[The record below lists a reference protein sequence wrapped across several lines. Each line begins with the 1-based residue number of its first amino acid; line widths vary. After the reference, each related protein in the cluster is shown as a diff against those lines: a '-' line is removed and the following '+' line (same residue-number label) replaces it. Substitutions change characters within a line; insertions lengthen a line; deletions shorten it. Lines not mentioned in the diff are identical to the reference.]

1 MEQSKVDMFMLNKST
16 LFPSP
21 LVWYIREQML
31 KMEDE
36 KWDEVSVVQ
45 FRNPTIAML
54 LSLGCGVYGADRFYL
69 GDWLL
74 GSLKLL
80 CTLIIIAAIVLFDC
94 MNIENWFVVLFML
107 LFIAIVV
114 LWYFID
120 IFLVMKRTRVLNY
133 NKLSTFLN

>member
-1 MEQSKVDMFMLNKST
+1 MEQSKVDMFILNKST

-21 LVWYIREQML
+21 LVLYIREQML

-36 KWDEVSVVQ
+36 EWRKVSTVQ

-74 GSLKLL
+74 GCLKLL
-80 CTLIIIAAIVLFDC
+80 STIILVATIVVIDF
-94 MNIENWFVVLFML
+94 MNIDSWFAVLFMV
-107 LFIAIVV
+107 LFIGIVV

-120 IFLVMKRTRVLNY
+120 IFLVTKKTKELNY
-133 NKLSTFLN
+133 NKLLTHLN

>member
-1 MEQSKVDMFMLNKST
+1 MEQSKVDMFILNKST

-21 LVWYIREQML
+21 LVLYIREQML

-36 KWDEVSVVQ
+36 EWHKVSTVQ
-45 FRNPTIAML
+45 FRNPTVAML

-74 GSLKLL
+74 GCLKLL
-80 CTLIIIAAIVLFDC
+80 STIILVATIVVIDF
-94 MNIENWFVVLFML
+94 MNIDSWFAVLFMV
-107 LFIAIVV
+107 LFIGIVV

-120 IFLVMKRTRVLNY
+120 IFLVTKKTKELNY
-133 NKLSTFLN
+133 NKLLTHLN

>member
-1 MEQSKVDMFMLNKST
+1 MFILNKST

-21 LVWYIREQML
+21 LVLYIREQML
-31 KMEDE
+31 KMKDEDWG
-36 KWDEVSVVQ
+36 KVSAVQ

-74 GSLKLL
+74 GCLKLL
-80 CTLIIIAAIVLFDC
+80 CTIILITTIVVIDFMD
-94 MNIENWFVVLFML
+94 IDNWLAVLFML
-107 LFIAIVV
+107 LFISIVI

-120 IFLVMKRTRVLNY
+120 IFLVAKKTKELNY
-133 NKLSTFLN
+133 NKLLTILN